1 MGKGADVGVG
11 KRTARKRAVG
21 TREHIIAYL
30 TEVNELFD
38 ANGMASTQLAAA
50 VGYPGSSVAFAQ
62 LLSGMERSGLI
73 EREVR
78 GKRTYRISLG
88 LAHAIGPGGAARSAG
103 YPEVAM
109 AVGTGGTAGAGGPG
123 GVGIGAGSGIGAG
136 VGIGAAAFDYDELA
150 RRLLVQV
157 VRRLAAAEPEAGHLD
172 RSAPEGLAPDGAGSA
187 GPGLAGSAGA
197 GLAGSGLAGAGP
209 DRVGADWLALQE
221 TVSGLEYEL
230 ATAWTKHGKL
240 AEENV
245 RLREQLR
252 AAQRSLALA
261 AERIRRL
268 PAGTDLDRSEVVL
281 LQRLLAS
288 GGPDSQVGADGL
300 AGRDGLAGP
309 GGPGEAGSLAE
320 APSLLS

>member
-11 KRTARKRAVG
+11 KKAARKRAVG

-30 TEVNELFD
+30 SEVNELFD

-88 LAHAIGPGGAARSAG
+88 PAH
-103 YPEVAM
+103 
-109 AVGTGGTAGAGGPG
+109 AVGTGGVFRAVGTHRVAVAPGVSGIAGVAR
-123 GVGIGAGSGIGAG
+123 VSEAAAVAGAGSGIGASG
-136 VGIGAAAFDYDELA
+136 SGIGAAGFDYDELA

-157 VRRLAAAEPEAGHLD
+157 VRRLAAVTEPEPA
-172 RSAPEGLAPDGAGSA
+172 SPDPS
-187 GPGLAGSAGA
+187 S
-197 GLAGSGLAGAGP
+197 
-209 DRVGADWLALQE
+209 LQE

-245 RLREQLR
+245 RLRKQLR

-268 PAGTDLDRSEVVL
+268 PASSGLDSSEVVL
-281 LQRLLAS
+281 LQRLLTSAAAADDS
-288 GGPDSQVGADGL
+288 GGADGS
-300 AGRDGLAGP
+300 GQEGFE
-309 GGPGEAGSLAE
+309 EAHSVV
-320 APSLLS
+320 S

>member
-1 MGKGADVGVG
+1 
-11 KRTARKRAVG
+11 VG

-88 LAHAIGPGGAARSAG
+88 LAHAIGSGGTTRASG
-103 YPEVAM
+103 VSGIPDVAV
-109 AVGTGGTAGAGGPG
+109 AVGVSGAGGLGGAG
-123 GVGIGAGSGIGAG
+123 GVGGLGGVGEVGSGIGS
-136 VGIGAAAFDYDELA
+136 VGFDYDELA

-157 VRRLAAAEPEAGHLD
+157 VRRLASAEPEASHRD
-172 RSAPEGLAPDGAGSA
+172 PSAP
-187 GPGLAGSAGA
+187 
-197 GLAGSGLAGAGP
+197 
-209 DRVGADWLALQE
+209 DRPALQE
-221 TVSGLEYEL
+221 TVTGLEYEL
-230 ATAWTKHGKL
+230 ATAWSKYGKL

-261 AERIRRL
+261 AERVRRL
-268 PAGTDLDRSEVVL
+268 PVSTDLDSSEVVL

-288 GGPDSQVGADGL
+288 ADADDPDSS
-300 AGRDGLAGP
+300 GRQSGREAEDAEHARI
-309 GGPGEAGSLAE
+309 GG
-320 APSLLS
+320 

>member
-1 MGKGADVGVG
+1 
-11 KRTARKRAVG
+11 VG

-78 GKRTYRISLG
+78 GKRTYRITLG
-88 LAHAIGPGGAARSAG
+88 PAHAVGPGGRAARIPG
-103 YPEVAM
+103 VAV
-109 AVGTGGTAGAGGPG
+109 ATGTGGSGEIAGSG
-123 GVGIGAGSGIGAG
+123 GVGG
-136 VGIGAAAFDYDELA
+136 VGVAERTGGVGVEAGAAVFGPSGFDYDELA

-157 VRRLAAAEPEAGHLD
+157 IRRLAAAEPEASL
-172 RSAPEGLAPDGAGSA
+172 
-187 GPGLAGSAGA
+187 
-197 GLAGSGLAGAGP
+197 P
-209 DRVGADWLALQE
+209 DRPDRPDLPDLPDRPASPDQAALQE

-261 AERIRRL
+261 AERVRRL
-268 PAGTDLDRSEVVL
+268 PGRTSLDSSEVVL
-281 LQRLLAS
+281 LQRLLA
-288 GGPDSQVGADGL
+288 ADGE
-300 AGRDGLAGP
+300 DGLAGP
-309 GGPGEAGSLAE
+309 GELGDPDSGPGSGSGSVEKARSALG
-320 APSLLS
+320 

>member
-1 MGKGADVGVG
+1 MRSSAGVIAMRRGADVGVG
-11 KRTARKRAVG
+11 HKGVRKRAVG
-21 TREHIIAYL
+21 TREHVIAYL
-30 TEVNELFD
+30 TEVSELYD
-38 ANGMASTQLAAA
+38 ANGMASTHLAAA

-88 LAHAIGPGGAARSAG
+88 VAHALGAGEAFRTSGATVPSG
-103 YPEVAM
+103 VI
-109 AVGTGGTAGAGGPG
+109 GTAGVASVPGILGATG
-123 GVGIGAGSGIGAG
+123 GVGAAGVAGIPGAAGVAGIPGAAGVAGIPGAGSGIGATG
-136 VGIGAAAFDYDELA
+136 FDYDELA

-157 VRRLAAAEPEAGHLD
+157 VRRLAATEPESESSSERLD
-172 RSAPEGLAPDGAGSA
+172 RA
-187 GPGLAGSAGA
+187 
-197 GLAGSGLAGAGP
+197 
-209 DRVGADWLALQE
+209 ALQE

-261 AERIRRL
+261 AERVRKLSARS
-268 PAGTDLDRSEVVL
+268 DLDSSEVTL
-281 LQRLLAS
+281 LQRLL
-288 GGPDSQVGADGL
+288 GTGGADTADDSDSRQEGL
-300 AGRDGLAGP
+300 D
-309 GGPGEAGSLAE
+309 EARSVV
-320 APSLLS
+320 S